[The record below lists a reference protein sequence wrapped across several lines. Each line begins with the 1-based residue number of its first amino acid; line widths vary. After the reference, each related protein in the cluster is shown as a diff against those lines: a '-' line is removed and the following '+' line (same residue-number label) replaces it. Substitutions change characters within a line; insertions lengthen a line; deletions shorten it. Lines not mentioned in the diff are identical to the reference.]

1 VSDSEEIA
9 GQLLPQTH
17 EVEAEQIYARNG
29 MDPYWLLIGLL
40 INQYDGHGEEIPME
54 ADGESFRIEFYYQKG
69 GISSDPFD
77 QVGGDTL
84 YEPRIAIEGPG
95 RKSINFHVRPRF
107 AGMRAASSGD
117 LIETPFNNEN
127 QPDEGIAVRASG
139 SNVDVRRYP
148 DLFRRAVHAL
158 AAGVGENVSRRYF
171 RELSPMSN
179 VQTLELYLRLRR
191 ELAESLIQEDGP
203 LQRMSTLLS
212 TKLGAE
218 GAYYFSNSGPNRDVL
233 GYRHRMLLHKSD
245 ADELLNRHR
254 YGKQIKMYH
263 PEYVHGDPEE
273 ARYHPKLGVLFDFSK
288 EHLGN
293 GGNSVPWSRLE
304 ELIREL
310 RETLTNLVSW
320 SGLTTK
326 PDPTTYVPD
335 DAFELQEA
343 EEPVQLVKDPL
354 PQVEADQEALLMKTL
369 GDLTPS
375 DERLLQVVA
384 DGGEVSVHE
393 AAEETDRSLSTI
405 YRALDRLGDLL
416 RNDSG
421 TLSFVSEKLQQEL
434 SGVLSETESALESG
448 VRRLCELLD
457 LDPRQLE
464 QKGSAWQKWLARW
477 GAEAVEH
484 GDQSDRMLIKI
495 STMMDRLR
503 ATDRPLVDEIV
514 AEAYEAWCNSGGPRG
529 DWWDAQV
536 RWTNGADQ
544 THTVSV
550 SALLEPDGSPVRSA
564 PG

>member
-1 VSDSEEIA
+1 MSDSEEIA

-17 EVEAEQIYARNG
+17 EVEGELIYSENG
-29 MDPYWLLIGLL
+29 LDPYWLLISLL
-40 INQYDGHGEEIPME
+40 VNKYDGHAEDIPME
-54 ADGESFRIEFYYQKG
+54 IGDESWTVELYYQEG
-69 GISSDPFD
+69 GISAAPFD
-77 QVGGDTL
+77 AVGGDTL
-84 YEPRIAIEGPG
+84 YEPRIAIEGPD
-95 RKSINFHVRPRF
+95 RRNINFHVRPRY
-107 AGMRAASSGD
+107 AGMKAESSGEV
-117 LIETPFNNEN
+117 IETPFNNEN
-127 QPDEGIAVRASG
+127 RPDEGYSVRISG

-148 DLFRRAVHAL
+148 DLFCRSVHAL
-158 AAGVGENVSRRYF
+158 AAGENVSRRYF

-179 VQTLELYLRLRR
+179 IHAVELYVRIRR
-191 ELAESLIQEDGP
+191 ELAESLLQEDGP

-233 GYRHRMLLHKSD
+233 GYRHRLLLNKSD

-254 YGKQIKMYH
+254 HGKQIKIYH
-263 PEYVHGDPEE
+263 PDKVRDQEDDPL
-273 ARYHPKLGVLFDFSK
+273 YHPKLGILYHFSK

-293 GGNSVPWSRLE
+293 EGNSVPWSRLE
-304 ELIREL
+304 ELLREL
-310 RETLTNLVSW
+310 RETLMNIVSW

-326 PDPTTYVPD
+326 PDPTTYVSD
-335 DAFELQEA
+335 DAFELREA
-343 EEPVQLVKDPL
+343 EDPVQLVKDPL
-354 PQVEADQEALLMKTL
+354 PRVEADQESLLLKTL

-375 DERLLQVVA
+375 DEQLLQVVA

-421 TLSFVSEKLQQEL
+421 TLSFISEKIREDL
-434 SGVLSETESALESG
+434 SGVLRETETALESG

-484 GDQSDRMLIKI
+484 GDQSERMLIKI

-536 RWTNGADQ
+536 QWTNGADQ

>member
-1 VSDSEEIA
+1 
-9 GQLLPQTH
+9 
-17 EVEAEQIYARNG
+17 
-29 MDPYWLLIGLL
+29 
-40 INQYDGHGEEIPME
+40 
-54 ADGESFRIEFYYQKG
+54 
-69 GISSDPFD
+69 
-77 QVGGDTL
+77 
-84 YEPRIAIEGPG
+84 
-95 RKSINFHVRPRF
+95 
-107 AGMRAASSGD
+107 
-117 LIETPFNNEN
+117 
-127 QPDEGIAVRASG
+127 
-139 SNVDVRRYP
+139 
-148 DLFRRAVHAL
+148 
-158 AAGVGENVSRRYF
+158 
-171 RELSPMSN
+171 
-179 VQTLELYLRLRR
+179 
-191 ELAESLIQEDGP
+191 
-203 LQRMSTLLS
+203 MSTLLS